1 MVKMAE
7 IDIPGGVEIKV
18 EGDMATVKGKNGST
32 SKRFN
37 DKFISVGVSGSKL
50 TVTASKEKKIA
61 RKAALA
67 EQAFAS
73 ELRGSI
79 EGVEKGYQRKLQVI
93 FAHFPITLETKGN
106 RLLIKNIF
114 GERTPREVRIYGDT
128 KVEVKGQEVT
138 VKGVD
143 KYDVNQTVANIRKGC
158 YACGHDTR
166 VFQDGMYPVRE
177 E

>member
-1 MVKMAE
+1 MVDIE
-7 IDIPGGVEIKV
+7 IPNGVQVKI
-18 EGDMATVKGKNGST
+18 EGDIATVKGKIGST
-32 SKRFN
+32 SKRFS
-37 DKFISVGVSGSKL
+37 DKFISVSVNGNKL
-50 TVTASKEKKIA
+50 NISASKEKKIN
-61 RKAALA
+61 RKAKLA

-73 ELRGSI
+73 ELRGAI
-79 EGVEKGYQRKLQVI
+79 DGVEKGFQRRLQVI

-114 GERTPREVRIYGDT
+114 GERTPREVRIYGET

-166 VFQDGMYPVRE
+166 VFQDGMYPIKE